1 MHVQNHVFTYDEP
14 IKVESVT
21 QSVSDLALRFGEGA
35 NEEEASMV
43 RFPSLLPRLAS
54 PWWISKGSLAVA
66 SLHGEI
72 GR

>member
-1 MHVQNHVFTYDEP
+1 MTSVLRGSISSVAQNHFFTYDEP

-43 RFPSLLPRLAS
+43 SPLRRIPRR
-54 PWWISKGSLAVA
+54 P
-66 SLHGEI
+66 
-72 GR
+72 R

>member
-1 MHVQNHVFTYDEP
+1 MFHHAQNHYFTYDEQ

-43 RFPSLLPRLAS
+43 RRPFRLSRALWS
-54 PWWISKGSLAVA
+54 
-66 SLHGEI
+66 
-72 GR
+72 

>member
-1 MHVQNHVFTYDEP
+1 MTVTRIQNHFFTYDEP

-43 RFPSLLPRLAS
+43 SSVPSLLPR
-54 PWWISKGSLAVA
+54 PWWTSSHTLCKLVMTG
-66 SLHGEI
+66 